1 MDPFT
6 LGWHLPGLVILTG
19 ASMWLGWIDLRT
31 HYLPRRI
38 IHLSALL
45 GLPWLM
51 AASVITD
58 RSSTILSMLVGGLG
72 GLCGFGLVHVI
83 TRGAFGAGDVRL
95 AGLLGAYLG
104 WIGLIYA
111 PLGLLIGL
119 TLAAGAGGAMV
130 LTGYIRAHDPLP
142 LGPFLIV
149 GAFLTTVY
157 GPAITRLTLMDLS
170 FT

>member
-1 MDPFT
+1 MDPLT
-6 LGWHLPGLVILTG
+6 VGWHLPGLIILTG
-19 ASMWLGWIDLRT
+19 ATAWLGWIDLRT
-31 HYLPRRI
+31 HLLPRRI
-38 IHLSALL
+38 IHMSAIL

-51 AASVITD
+51 VASVLTE
-58 RSSTILSMLVGGLG
+58 RPATILTMLIGGLG
-72 GLCGFGLVHVI
+72 GLGGFGVVHVI
-83 TRGAFGAGDVRL
+83 TRGAFGAGDARL

-130 LTGYIRAHDPLP
+130 VTGHLRLKDPLP

-149 GAFLTTVY
+149 GAILATII
-157 GPAITRLTLMDLS
+157 GPTFTRLSLTALS
-170 FT
+170 LN